1 MWHSV
6 PTPYIDRKAKAE
18 DGSNSSLSLQLLG
31 WARWPEEGL
40 LDSVPS
46 SHTDCSGS
54 KGPQAPLHLS
64 SPRWGEVVGGG
75 WLPSVPLHPCLCEQV
90 PRRAGGSSPPAATAQ
105 CPWPQ
110 PSTLLGV
117 SKAGPAMEQRPH
129 GADGHRGRAGVWG
142 FPGLGQQG
150 WEASQAHAHHLHCGV
165 FATWHLALFPLLEAH
180 WTRNH
185 SPVTSQT
192 PGLTVGARGT
202 HRLRSVPGRYWE
214 NRECSSGMSLRS
226 HHRFSHRSPGDAGHD
241 EQDSV
246 SWKENRLSASRPQT
260 PSTIGLFPP
269 KQSKDRDRIPWDI
282 HIHWQWN
289 YIC

>member
-150 WEASQAHAHHLHCGV
+150 WEASQAHAHHLHWGM
-165 FATWHLALFPLLEAH
+165 FATWPSSHFWKHTEQGIIVP
-180 WTRNH
+180 
-185 SPVTSQT
+185 SPV
-192 PGLTVGARGT
+192 
-202 HRLRSVPGRYWE
+202 RLQAS
-214 NRECSSGMSLRS
+214 
-226 HHRFSHRSPGDAGHD
+226 
-241 EQDSV
+241 
-246 SWKENRLSASRPQT
+246 LSAPVELTGSGRSREGTGRTVSAAAGWASGRTTASPTAAPGTRATMSRTVCPERKTDFQHRGHK
-260 PSTIGLFPP
+260 PLPP
-269 KQSKDRDRIPWDI
+269 
-282 HIHWQWN
+282 
-289 YIC
+289 